1 MGEAIVITSGKGGS
15 GKSTLTC
22 ALGKAMARSG
32 KSVALVDMD
41 MGMRSLDILMG
52 VQDRVVYD
60 ILDVAEGVSKI
71 KPALIQAEGAG
82 ELYVLNAAATR
93 DSCALTA
100 QQAERIIGK
109 LKQKFDYVLIDCP
122 AGVGR
127 GFRSACGGAD
137 RAVLVAL
144 PDAVSVRDAERVIG
158 LLERCDIRGPMLVVN
173 RTPMDGMM
181 ADGLSVE
188 GIRERLRLELIG
200 WVAEDPG
207 VRLGRENR
215 QMADIARR
223 LMGEEVKL
231 EPHRRTGYWKRLGR
245 AIRGR

>member
-22 ALGKAMARSG
+22 ALGKAMARAG

-60 ILDVAEGVSKI
+60 VADVAEGVIKI

-93 DSCALTA
+93 GSDAVTG
-100 QQAERIIGK
+100 QQAEQITGT
-109 LKQKFDYVLIDCP
+109 LKEKFDYVLIDCP

-127 GFRSACGGAD
+127 GFRNACSGAD
-137 RAVLVAL
+137 RAVLVVL

-158 LLERCDIRGPMLVVN
+158 LLERCDIRRPGLVVN
-173 RTPMDGMM
+173 RTPVDGRM
-181 ADGLSVE
+181 ADGFGVE
-188 GIRERLRLELIG
+188 EIRERLHLELLGWIG
-200 WVAEDPG
+200 EDAG
-207 VRLGRENR
+207 VQMGEENR
-215 QMADIARR
+215 QMRDVARR
-223 LMGEEVKL
+223 LMGEALAV
-231 EPHRRTGYWKRLGR
+231 EPHRRTGYWRRLGR